1 MKKNKKRNKKGIV
14 YSTNP
19 NFIYEEYQEEK
30 NSNEIN
36 NKEQKLY
43 IHLERN
49 RAGKKA
55 VIIKNFIGEI
65 NKMKDLSRMIKTK
78 CSVGGSIKKG
88 EIIIQGDIRDKV
100 IDILKKEGYVCKK
113 SGG

>member
-1 MKKNKKRNKKGIV
+1 MINFNLMILAAGYGKRMKNLTDSKPK
-14 YSTNP
+14 P
-19 NFIYEEYQEEK
+19 LL
-30 NSNEIN
+30 EIN

-65 NKMKDLSRMIKTK
+65 SQMKELSRMIKTK